1 MKTNRFNSRWDKMA
15 RITKSVEER
24 RQEIIDTAK
33 KLFMANGF
41 GKTQVADISRE
52 IEVAQGLV
60 YHYFKSKTDL
70 LYAVIDEISKEN
82 VETISQSISENRG
95 SAIDCVSLILGNL
108 MNNENQGKYGLLFSS
123 IKADQGLMDYFN
135 KKMSMSTE
143 PLLLSLIELGN
154 MDGSWKCEY
163 PRETA
168 RFILQGING
177 IVELYSQRQDVHQKQ
192 RVLNDIV
199 LRTLGEHL
207 SKK

>member
-163 PRETA
+163 PRETT